1 MTTARMHGLD
11 TLRAA
16 AIVLVM
22 LFHYQIFVSHESTFG
37 VLGDIGWVG
46 VDLFFALSGYLI
58 GHQILS
64 ALANRREFSL
74 KTFYIRRFLRTLP
87 NYYVVLALYF
97 LIPWF
102 RGKGELPPLWKFLSF
117 TQNYDLRAG
126 TAFSHAWSL
135 CVEEQ
140 FYLLLP
146 AVALVVAMCRHAR
159 AKAWIVLA
167 AALVAGI
174 VIRAVMWSTYG
185 SDGEGSNEYYTW
197 IYYSSF
203 CRFDELLA
211 GVAVALLRNFH
222 RDAWQR
228 VMRHG
233 RLAARAG
240 VIVTAITF
248 YLLLQDRYGFA
259 MTVFGFPMLGLAFA
273 LLIVA
278 ALNPDTLLHRLRI
291 PGAERLAIWSYAIY
305 LMHKQIGILLRP
317 ELAKFGIGA
326 GSIAGVAIIL
336 SLSVLGGWLLY
347 RFVETPFMGLRERY
361 FGSAA
366 PHYRGAAASIY

>member
-1 MTTARMHGLD
+1 MTARMHGLD

-16 AIVLVM
+16 AIVLVV
-22 LFHYQIFVSHESTFG
+22 LFHYQVFVSHEPTFG
-37 VLGDIGWVG
+37 FLGDIGWVG

-58 GHQILS
+58 GNQILS
-64 ALANRREFSL
+64 TLANRREFSL
-74 KTFYIRRFLRTLP
+74 TTFYIRRFLRTLP

-102 RGKGELPPLWKFLSF
+102 RGKSELPPLWKFLSF

-159 AKAWIVLA
+159 VKAWIVLA

-174 VIRAVMWSTYG
+174 VIRSIMWSKYG
-185 SDGEGSNEYYTW
+185 SDGEGSYEYYTW

-228 VMRHG
+228 IMQHG
-233 RLAARAG
+233 RLAAWAG
-240 VIVTAITF
+240 AVIAAVTF
-248 YLLLQDRYGFA
+248 SLLLRDRYGFA

-278 ALNPDTLLHRLRI
+278 ALSPDTLLHKLRI

-305 LMHKQIGILLRP
+305 LIHKQIGILLRP
-317 ELAKFGIGA
+317 ELEKFDIGA
-326 GSIAGVAIIL
+326 GSIAGIIVIL
-336 SLSVLGGWLLY
+336 SVSVLGGWLLY
-347 RFVETPFMGLRERY
+347 RFVETPFMDLRERY
-361 FGSAA
+361 FGSRA
-366 PHYRGAAASIY
+366 PHYHAAAASTY